1 MSNGQLTPLGTSA
14 TEVNEGHT
22 ILMPLFW
29 EGSSRKA
36 LSPQETLA
44 TLAVFLGEGA
54 NQSAITNANV
64 QGSIDEINAI
74 ARKCM
79 DYERANRLTS
89 PKTYYWDVNT
99 EYVEIIWNWVNGST
113 LSEISANY
121 GIFEG
126 NFIRILMKLASIL
139 EEWKVLAS
147 IAKDTVTLNALADAH
162 TLLQVGFASSE
173 SLYLNL

>member
-1 MSNGQLTPLGTSA
+1 
-14 TEVNEGHT
+14 
-22 ILMPLFW
+22 
-29 EGSSRKA
+29 
-36 LSPQETLA
+36 
-44 TLAVFLGEGA
+44 
-54 NQSAITNANV
+54 
-64 QGSIDEINAI
+64 
-74 ARKCM
+74 M

-89 PKTYYWDVNT
+89 PTHNYWDINT

-139 EEWKVLAS
+139 EEWRVLAS
-147 IAKDTVTLNALADAH
+147 IAKDTTTLNNLADAH
-162 TLLQVGFASSE
+162 NLLQVGFASSE